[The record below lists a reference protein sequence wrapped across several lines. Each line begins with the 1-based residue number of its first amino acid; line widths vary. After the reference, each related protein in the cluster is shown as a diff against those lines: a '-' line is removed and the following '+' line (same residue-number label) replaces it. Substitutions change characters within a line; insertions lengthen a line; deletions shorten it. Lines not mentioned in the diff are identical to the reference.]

1 MGRRRNENIIDVEDK
16 IKKLAELIDEITGNG
31 LEYMFLCSMISSDNI
46 RTIED
51 AEKSL
56 ESIENV
62 EKALPLTVIPNDKKK
77 EFEEYI
83 KKGREILN
91 ADIERFKN
99 EK

>member
-1 MGRRRNENIIDVEDK
+1 MEEDS
-16 IKKLAELIDEITGNG
+16 IKKLAGFIDEITGNG
-31 LEYMFLCSMISSDNI
+31 LEYMFLVSMISSDNI
-46 RTIED
+46 LTIED

-56 ESIENV
+56 EEIENV
-62 EKALPLTVIPNDKKK
+62 EKALPLTSIPNNKKE

-83 KKGREILN
+83 KKGRKILN

>member
-1 MGRRRNENIIDVEDK
+1 MEEDS
-16 IKKLAELIDEITGNG
+16 IKKLAEFIDEITGNG
-31 LEYMFLCSMISSDNI
+31 LEYMFLVSMISSDNI
-46 RTIED
+46 LTIED

-56 ESIENV
+56 EEIENV
-62 EKALPLTVIPNDKKK
+62 EKALPFTSIPNNKKE

>member
-1 MGRRRNENIIDVEDK
+1 MEDK

-31 LEYMFLCSMISSDNI
+31 LEYMFLGSMISSDNI

-62 EKALPLTVIPNDKKK
+62 EKALPLTVISNDKKK

-83 KKGREILN
+83 KKGKEILN